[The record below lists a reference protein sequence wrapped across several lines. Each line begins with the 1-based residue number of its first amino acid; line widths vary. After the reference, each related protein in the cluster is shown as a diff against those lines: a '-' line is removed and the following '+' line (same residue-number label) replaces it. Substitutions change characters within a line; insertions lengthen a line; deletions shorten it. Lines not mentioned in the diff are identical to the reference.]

1 MFSQCAIC
9 HGVHRTG
16 QASEFPSLLH
26 ITDRLTDAQIAEG
39 STTERAEC
47 RPFPNIQDEDLTA
60 LLKYLATSS
69 DPTPSESKPS
79 QQQGGMDSSLQR
91 ATAYYM
97 TGYRRFLDPEGYPA
111 VAMPWGTL
119 NALDL
124 KTGKYLWQ
132 IPLGEYP
139 ELVARGLKNTGSENY
154 GGPIVTAGGLLF
166 IAATNFDKEFR
177 GFDKTTGALLWK
189 AILPYP
195 GMRRRLPMK

>member
-1 MFSQCAIC
+1 
-9 HGVHRTG
+9 
-16 QASEFPSLLH
+16 
-26 ITDRLTDAQIAEG
+26 
-39 STTERAEC
+39 
-47 RPFPNIQDEDLTA
+47 
-60 LLKYLATSS
+60 
-69 DPTPSESKPS
+69 
-79 QQQGGMDSSLQR
+79 
-91 ATAYYM
+91 M

-177 GFDKTTGALLWK
+177 AFDKTTGALLWK

-195 GMRRRLPMK
+195 GNATPITYEVKGRQYVVIASGGSYLNLRGARGGVYVAYALP